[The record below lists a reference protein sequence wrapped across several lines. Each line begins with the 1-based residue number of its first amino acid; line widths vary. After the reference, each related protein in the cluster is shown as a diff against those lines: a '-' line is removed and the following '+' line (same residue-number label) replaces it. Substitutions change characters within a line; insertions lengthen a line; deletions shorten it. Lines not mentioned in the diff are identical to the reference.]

1 MSANA
6 AKLDKALEAAYEKI
20 TKLNNPE
27 FTGMT
32 DKLKFL
38 INSYRADGNPVGL
51 FEVAPE
57 TVSFLT
63 SNKEKYSKQISQKL
77 IDDISKAV
85 EPEAPKKAPA
95 KKAAPAAETKTAAPK
110 KTAAKATVK
119 DAAAT
124 ATKAAPKAKKEAAPK
139 KAAAPKAAGK
149 GKK

>member
-27 FTGMT
+27 FTGIA
-32 DKLKFL
+32 DKIKFL
-38 INSYRADGNPVGL
+38 IHSYRADGNPVGL

-57 TVSFLT
+57 TVSFLST
-63 SNKEKYSKQISQKL
+63 NKEKYSKQISQKL

-85 EPEAPKKAPA
+85 EPEAA